1 MVQLFL
7 TDLLIVS
14 AASAVF
20 LLEIDTQNQ
29 TGKMDTVK
37 TAIFQW
43 FL

>member
-14 AASAVF
+14 AASAGF
-20 LLEIDTQNQ
+20 LLEIDTHNQ
-29 TGKMDTVK
+29 MGMMDAVK